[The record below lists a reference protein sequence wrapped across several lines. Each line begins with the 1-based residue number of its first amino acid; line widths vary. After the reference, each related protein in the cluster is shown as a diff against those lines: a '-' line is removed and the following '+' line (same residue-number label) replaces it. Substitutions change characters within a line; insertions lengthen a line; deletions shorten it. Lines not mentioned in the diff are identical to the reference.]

1 MRYAVYISG
10 NGTRILKA
18 LEIIKSFSEKVK
30 LVISDNENNLKLKNY
45 IEEKGI
51 KYYLIDLESI
61 DTERK
66 SKNEYLSDRMKILL
80 EEYEIEYCFS
90 FGKRILMGE
99 LLEKYKNRIINFHP
113 SILPSYPG
121 LNAID
126 KAVAHKARYIGNTA
140 HFIDE
145 SVDGGPIIL
154 QSITMTKNFLLNG
167 YDAVLDEQIALLE
180 KIDELLFQNRIHV
193 VDGKV
198 EIDDADYNTFHIYP
212 SI

>member
-61 DTERK
+61 DTEQK
-66 SKNEYLSDRMKILL
+66 SKNEYLSDRMRILL
-80 EEYEIEYCFS
+80 EEYKIEYCFS

-198 EIDDADYNTFHIYP
+198 EIDDVDYNTFHIYP